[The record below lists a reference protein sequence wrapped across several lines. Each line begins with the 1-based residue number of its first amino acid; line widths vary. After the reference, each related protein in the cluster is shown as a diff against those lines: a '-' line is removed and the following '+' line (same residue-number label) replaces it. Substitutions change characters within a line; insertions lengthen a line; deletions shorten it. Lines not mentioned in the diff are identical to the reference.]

1 MLVKFNNFFALL
13 RDATVGRRL
22 SIRLVFA
29 TLLYSICIAIL
40 VSAIQIYVSYQQ
52 SVQAATERFTQIET
66 GYLPSLEAGLW
77 EVGVPRIDALL
88 DGMALLPDVGKI
100 ELIDEIG
107 HLWTRNVSGHTQAFS
122 SKDFALQY
130 KEHDLRFALGHLH
143 VELSNKMIWSR
154 LKDRAIGISITASLT
169 LLLGSLFV
177 LILFQRWVT
186 RHLQTMAEF
195 ALSLDLGNLD
205 KTLQLNRGKNNKRMK
220 TEDELDRVVNS
231 INRMQARLK
240 EDLVIQLKIE
250 QELRLHQENLAQLV
264 RQRTLDLEVK
274 TTLLE
279 AQNRELDAYA
289 RSVAHDLKNPI
300 TVLIGMSTVLNSST
314 IQLTPD
320 QRKNSIAA
328 VHKTATKMSSIIDA
342 LLLLAS
348 VRKMGDV
355 KVSVLDMKKIAS
367 EACERLA
374 DLAKRN
380 DVTLSFVGDWIEVI
394 GHDQWIEEVWMN
406 YLSNAMKYGG
416 VPPIIELGAQKINEQ
431 CVKFWVADHGAGIP
445 LARRSELFV
454 EFSRLDPHVSEGHGL
469 GLSIV
474 QRIIHRLNGEV
485 GYEDVDGGGSRF
497 WFSLPIAR

>member
-1 MLVKFNNFFALL
+1 MLAKFNNILSLL
-13 RDATVGRRL
+13 RDATIGRRL

-40 VSAIQIYVSYQQ
+40 VSAIQIYISYQQ
-52 SVQAATERFTQIET
+52 SVQSATERFTQIEM

-100 ELIDEIG
+100 ELTDEVG
-107 HLWTRNVSGHTQAFS
+107 HVWTRNANGQTQVFS
-122 SKDFALQY
+122 SKDFVLQY
-130 KEHDLRFALGHLH
+130 KEHDMRFILGRLH
-143 VELSNKMIWSR
+143 VELSNKLIWSR

-186 RHLQTMAEF
+186 RHLQKMAEF

-205 KTLQLNRGKNNKRMK
+205 TILRLNRRKNNKSIK
-220 TEDELDRVVNS
+220 TEDELDLVVNS
-231 INRMQARLK
+231 MNRMQATLK
-240 EDLVIQLKIE
+240 EGLAMRLKIE
-250 QELRLHQENLAQLV
+250 QELRLHQENLEQLV
-264 RQRTLDLEVK
+264 QQRTLDLEEK

-289 RSVAHDLKNPI
+289 RSVAHDLKNPL
-300 TVLIGMSTVLNSST
+300 TVLIGMSTVLNSTT

-320 QRKNSIAA
+320 QRKNSIGA
-328 VHKTATKMSSIIDA
+328 VHKAATKMSSIIDA

-355 KVSVLDMKKIAS
+355 KVSVLDMRKIAS

-374 DLAKRN
+374 DVAKRN
-380 DVTLSFVGDWIEVI
+380 DVTMSIVGDWINVL
-394 GHDQWIEEVWMN
+394 GLDQWIEEVWMN

-416 VPPIIELGAQKINEQ
+416 VPPIIELGAQKIDDQ
-431 CVKFWVADHGAGIP
+431 YVKFWVADHGAGIP
-445 LARRSELFV
+445 ASRRSELFV

-474 QRIIHRLNGEV
+474 QRIIRRLNGEV
-485 GYEDVDGGGSRF
+485 GYEEVEGGGSCF
-497 WFSLPIAR
+497 WFTLPIAR